1 MLEDCPPVLAAY
13 EEFKR
18 FSSDPVMREK
28 VRARERF
35 LNDERLK
42 LAGAKRE
49 GRTEEKIENARNLKR
64 LGVPIATIA
73 EGIGLSPSEVERLD

>member
-13 EEFKR
+13 EEFKK

-28 VRARERF
+28 VRARERY

-42 LAGAKRE
+42 LAGAERK

-64 LGVPIATIA
+64 LGVPITTIA